1 MKIFVGGIPHSVDD
15 NSFKDFFTQF
25 GEVSEAW
32 LMHDPQT
39 QRPRGFGFVVFAT
52 EEAMDL
58 CLQKTHHDMSGKMV
72 EARPLP
78 QRPPP
83 SPASF
88 PQPFWPV
95 PSSPHTFTP
104 RWRQVKRATP
114 RSANPPPPR
123 GNFRGGGMGMGG
135 GMGGYGGGMMGGGY
149 GGGMMGGVG
158 TTEP

>member
-83 SPASF
+83 PPPPF
-88 PQPFWPV
+88 PEPFWPV
-95 PSSPHTFTP
+95 PSSPHTL
-104 RWRQVKRATP
+104 
-114 RSANPPPPR
+114 SLH
-123 GNFRGGGMGMGG
+123 GGDR
-135 GMGGYGGGMMGGGY
+135 
-149 GGGMMGGVG
+149 
-158 TTEP
+158 